1 MPTQKNLQHKYVPQ
15 IDSKSFWK
23 MVVRIDQYNSVHHDS
38 MIFSITIGTGWRAGI
53 NNLSKKG
60 LGMKKKQ
67 NGQKCAEISRN
78 AEILC
83 WGTRKKIMLRRG
95 LNLFEEYLESKIE
108 MNLHKSGKTALIS

>member
-60 LGMKKKQ
+60 LGMKKNKMA
-67 NGQKCAEISRN
+67 KN
-78 AEILC
+78 APKFRE
-83 WGTRKKIMLRRG
+83 MLR
-95 LNLFEEYLESKIE
+95 FCVEELERK
-108 MNLHKSGKTALIS
+108 LC